1 VFPELPELAVVPF
14 GSGVQR
20 PPIGPEGGG
29 DGGARYEHA
38 SDERDALLA
47 QELNRYAER
56 ATSAHSSTLYNP
68 IAHVA
73 REPQGEGEVIDL
85 PALSRENDAES
96 SGGETRT
103 LNLAVR
109 SLVVA

>member
-1 VFPELPELAVVPF
+1 MVVRAT
-14 GSGVQR
+14 ST
-20 PPIGPEGGG
+20 PPTSATHCSHRSSIATRKG
-29 DGGARYEHA
+29 R
-38 SDERDALLA
+38 
-47 QELNRYAER
+47 
-56 ATSAHSSTLYNP
+56 TSAHSSTLYNP